1 MKITKFLLVL
11 LLSLNSNLFAQIYKT
26 YNTKKS
32 DPEYLEKEINIRSKN
47 NISES
52 FEYTHQVNSSKDS
65 ILKSHK
71 TYSRNGLL
79 LTSVVFSSEQDTINY
94 LSNRYESDQ
103 LIESKIWLKRG
114 KEFDFNYTTNYKYDE
129 KGNNIETKQ
138 IDLNNNIVYRRIE
151 YDNNNLKKTLYT
163 KRSNETDFSLTQEYL
178 YSKKNK
184 LIKTKTYFSSGNLL
198 EEEIFKYNKLG
209 NLISNYQIFNGEKGT
224 THFYSYDK
232 NNNQTESGFK
242 SLDVY
247 KTKYEYDKN
256 NNIVKICDLK
266 NDTITSIRTI
276 TYKKFE

>member
-47 NISES
+47 NINES

-65 ILKSHK
+65 LLKSHK

-94 LSNRYESDQ
+94 VSEKYEGEK
-103 LIESKIWLKRG
+103 LIESNIWLKTG
-114 KEFDFNYTTNYKYDE
+114 KTFDFNYTTNYKYDE
-129 KGNNIETKQ
+129 KGNNIETQQ
-138 IDLNNNIVYRRIE
+138 IDINKNIVYRRIE
-151 YDNNNLKKTLYT
+151 YDNNNLKKALYT
-163 KRSNETDFSLTQEYL
+163 KRSDKTDFSLTQEYF

-209 NLISNYQIFNGEKGT
+209 NLISNYQIRNGEKGT
-224 THFYSYDK
+224 IHYYSYDK

-256 NNIVKICDLK
+256 NNIVKIYDLK
-266 NDTITSIRTI
+266 NDNIISIRTI

>member
-103 LIESKIWLKRG
+103 LIESNIWLKRG
-114 KEFDFNYTTNYKYDE
+114 KAFDFNYTTNYKYDE

-138 IDLNNNIVYRRIE
+138 IDLNKNIVYRRIE
-151 YDNNNLKKTLYT
+151 YDNNNFKKALYT
-163 KRSNETDFSLTQEYL
+163 KRSDKTDFSLTQEYF

-184 LIKTKTYFSSGNLL
+184 LIKTKTYSSNEKLF
-198 EEEIFKYNKLG
+198 EEEIYQYNKIG
-209 NLISNYQIFNGEKGT
+209 NLIGNYLIFNGKKST